1 MSSTN
6 MHVAIAGSGFA
17 GLGLAIR
24 LAQAGNRDFTIF
36 ERASSL
42 GGVWR
47 DNTYPGVSCDVP
59 AHLYSYSFE
68 PNPHWSRLFAP
79 QREILAYLEACADKY
94 DIRRHIRFNNAVAA
108 ADFDEGTG
116 LWRVTTSDGNSLQAR
131 FLVSASG
138 HALTTPVLPKLP
150 GASLFKGSV
159 FHSARWNHGESLK
172 GKRVAVVGTGASAI
186 QIVPNIVDDVAQ
198 LTVFQRTA
206 PWVLPRNERP
216 MTEKFQAQM
225 KRWPVVQKALRGAIY
240 SAMESMAVGFVV
252 DPKINKLRERGAI
265 KHLHSVVPDAALRAK
280 LTPQFQLGCKRI
292 LYSDT
297 YYAAL
302 GRPHVEVVIDAIS
315 SFNSAGIVDA
325 TGRQHAFDMV
335 VYATGFEASEA
346 AAPFPIR
353 GRAVDGRIVDVAT
366 AWQDGIEAY
375 LGTTISGLPNFFMM
389 LGPNTGLGHSSMIYM
404 MESQMNYLLDAFSM
418 FKREQLRWVD
428 VKANV
433 QRHFN
438 DGIQGRLKSTIW
450 QTGCQSW
457 YLRPD
462 GKNTT
467 VWPGF
472 TFEYRNR
479 LRKFD
484 IENYTTMKS
493 AS

>member
-1 MSSTN
+1 MTSTN
-6 MHVAIAGSGFA
+6 MHVAIVGSGFA
-17 GLGLAIR
+17 GIGLGIR
-24 LAQAGNRDFTIF
+24 LALSGNRDFTIL
-36 ERASSL
+36 ERAPSL

-79 QREILAYLEACADKY
+79 QSEILAYLERCADKHA
-94 DIRRHIRFNNAVAA
+94 IRQHIKFSAGVTAA
-108 ADFDEGTG
+108 TFDEQTG
-116 LWRVTTSDGNSLQAR
+116 LWTVQTSDGGSLQAR

-138 HALTTPVLPKLP
+138 HALTVPVLPKLQGSAKFQ
-150 GASLFKGSV
+150 GAQ
-159 FHSARWNHGESLK
+159 FHSARWNHSVSIK

-216 MTEKFQAQM
+216 MGAALQARM
-225 KRWPVVQKALRGAIY
+225 ERWPILQKALRGLIY
-240 SAMESMAVGFVV
+240 SLMESMAVGFVV
-252 DPKINKLRERGAI
+252 DPRINKWREGSAI
-265 KHLHSVVPDAALRAK
+265 QHLNTSVADPVLRAK
-280 LTPQFQLGCKRI
+280 LTPQFVLGCKRV

-297 YYAAL
+297 YYQAL
-302 GRPHVEVVIDAIS
+302 QQPHVEVVKGAIAS
-315 SFNSAGIVDA
+315 LNATGIVDEH
-325 TGRQHAFDMV
+325 GVQRDFDV
-335 VYATGFEASEA
+335 IVYATGFEASEA
-346 AAPFPIR
+346 AAPFALS
-353 GRAVDGRIVDVAT
+353 GRTIDGQVVDVAT

-404 MESQMNYLLDAFSM
+404 MESQMNYLLDAFAKVRASHA
-418 FKREQLRWVD
+418 RWVD

-438 DGIQGRLKSTIW
+438 DGIQGRLKNTIW

-472 TFEYRNR
+472 TFEFRNR
-479 LRKFD
+479 TRHFD
-484 IENYTTMKS
+484 IENYTV
-493 AS
+493 A

>member
-1 MSSTN
+1 MTSTN
-6 MHVAIAGSGFA
+6 MHVAFVGSGFA
-17 GLGLAIR
+17 GIGLGIR
-24 LAQAGNRDFTIF
+24 LALAGNRDFTIL
-36 ERASSL
+36 ERAPSL

-79 QREILAYLEACADKY
+79 QSEILAYLERCADKHA
-94 DIRRHIRFNNAVAA
+94 IRQHIRFSAGVTAA
-108 ADFDEGTG
+108 TFDEHTG
-116 LWRVTTSDGNSLQAR
+116 LWKVQTSDGGSLQAR

-138 HALTTPVLPKLP
+138 HALTVPVLPKLQGSAKFQ
-150 GASLFKGSV
+150 GAQ
-159 FHSARWNHGESLK
+159 FHSARWNHHVAIK

-186 QIVPNIVDDVAQ
+186 QIVPNIVDEVAQ

-216 MTEKFQAQM
+216 MGAALQARM
-225 KRWPVVQKALRGAIY
+225 ERWPILQKALRGLIY
-240 SAMESMAVGFVV
+240 SLMESMAVGFVV
-252 DPKINKLRERGAI
+252 DPRINKWREGSALQ
-265 KHLHSVVPDAALRAK
+265 HLNTSVAEPVLRAK
-280 LTPQFQLGCKRI
+280 LTPQFALGCKRI

-302 GRPHVEVVIDAIS
+302 QRPHVEVVTDSIATL
-315 SFNSAGIVDA
+315 NTTGIVD
-325 TGRQHAFDMV
+325 GNGKQRDFDV
-335 VYATGFEASEA
+335 IVYATGFEASEA
-346 AAPFPIR
+346 AAPFALS
-353 GRAVDGRIVDVAT
+353 GRTIDGQVVDVAT

-404 MESQMNYLLDAFSM
+404 MESQMNYVLDAIAQVRAN
-418 FKREQLRWVD
+418 KARWVD

-438 DGIQGRLKSTIW
+438 DGIQGRLKNTIW
-450 QTGCQSW
+450 QTGCHSW

-472 TFEYRNR
+472 TFEFRNR
-479 LRKFD
+479 TRHFD
-484 IENYTTMKS
+484 WENYTV
-493 AS
+493 A

>member
-1 MSSTN
+1 MTSPN
-6 MHVAIAGSGFA
+6 MHVAIVGSGFA
-17 GLGLAIR
+17 GIGLGIR
-24 LAQAGNRDFTIF
+24 LAQAGNRDFTIL
-36 ERASSL
+36 ERAPSL

-79 QREILAYLEACADKY
+79 QSEILAYLERCADKHA
-94 DIRRHIRFNNAVAA
+94 IRPHIRFSAAVTAA
-108 ADFDEGTG
+108 TFDEQSG
-116 LWRVTTSDGNSLQAR
+116 LWTVQTSDGGSLQAR

-138 HALTTPVLPKLP
+138 HALTVPVLPKLP
-150 GASLFKGSV
+150 GSASFQGAQ
-159 FHSARWNHGESLK
+159 FHSARWNHNVSIK
-172 GKRVAVVGTGASAI
+172 GKRVAVIGTGASAI

-216 MTEKFQAQM
+216 MSVALQARM
-225 KRWPVVQKALRGAIY
+225 ERWPVLQKALRGLIY
-240 SAMESMAVGFVV
+240 SLMESMAMGFVV
-252 DPKINKLRERGAI
+252 DPRINKWREGTAI
-265 KHLHSVVPDAALRAK
+265 QHLNTGVADPTLRAK
-280 LTPQFQLGCKRI
+280 LTPQFALGCKRI

-297 YYAAL
+297 YYAAIQ
-302 GRPHVEVVIDAIS
+302 RPHVEVVTDTIKTLNAT
-315 SFNSAGIVDA
+315 GIVDSN
-325 TGRQHAFDMV
+325 GVQRDFDV
-335 VYATGFEASEA
+335 IVYATGFEASEA
-346 AAPFPIR
+346 AAPFALS
-353 GRAVDGRIVDVAT
+353 GRTVDGKPMDVAT

-375 LGTTISGLPNFFMM
+375 LGTTISGFPNFFMM

-404 MESQMNYLLDAFSM
+404 MESQMNYLLDAFTKLRDSNA
-418 FKREQLRWVD
+418 RWVD
-428 VKANV
+428 VKASV

-438 DGIQGRLKSTIW
+438 DGIQGRLKNTIW
-450 QTGCQSW
+450 QTGCHSW

-479 LRKFD
+479 MRKFD
-484 IENYTTMKS
+484 LENYLLG
-493 AS
+493 